1 MIFGLLNK
9 KKNEEDEGE
18 KYLVKEDIWSAREM
32 KHREGKEGNIWRG
45 KISYPWRRRKAE
57 KEKEEDTG
65 RRKAS

>member
-1 MIFGLLNK
+1 MIFGLLNE

-18 KYLVKEDIWSAREM
+18 KYLAREM